1 MLERL
6 VDIEGLNISFGQEHV
21 LSNFDLR
28 IHQGEIVSVVGESGS
43 GKSISALMSMGLL
56 SQSAS
61 VSFAKANVL
70 ENEIGQLSPT
80 QWRAIRGK
88 EIAMIFQD
96 PMTAL
101 HPSMRIGKQMEEVLE
116 VHTDFNLAERKTQ
129 IIEALEEV
137 DIPNALLSAK
147 KYPHELSGG
156 QRQRVVIAMAMLL
169 EPKLIIADE
178 PTTALDKQVEG
189 TVLKLLSNL
198 VRKKGCALWFIS
210 HDLEVVAN
218 FSDRVVVL
226 YKGKTVET
234 GEARTVFNNPKHPYT
249 KGLLACRPPK
259 EGRPYPLPV
268 LNDFLGDGEV
278 PKTIELTKPP
288 SKDTALEIRGL
299 SIGYETRSGF
309 NTQTLWVVKDL
320 NLTLQVGETLGL
332 IGPSGSGKSSIG
344 RAVVDLVP
352 SKYSVKNFN
361 GNENHI
367 QFIFQ
372 DPSSSLNRSHSVGH
386 ILSKVLSKYNPK
398 LPSEERKKRAGAL
411 LEEVGLEVSDLIK
424 KPTDFSGGQRQRI
437 GIARAL
443 AANPKILIC
452 DESVSA
458 LDVSVQAQVL
468 NLLNKIK
475 TDRGLSMIFISH
487 DPDVIRYMCD
497 RVQQLGVASKV

>member
-6 VDIEGLNISFGQEHV
+6 VDIEGLNISFGQEYV

-61 VSFAKANVL
+61 VSFTKATVL

-116 VHTDFNLAERKTQ
+116 VHTDFSSAERKTQ

-137 DIPNALLSAK
+137 DIPNALRSAK

-234 GEARTVFNNPKHPYT
+234 GVAKTVFNNPKHPYT

-278 PKTIELTKPP
+278 PKTEELTKPP

-320 NLTLQVGETLGL
+320 DLTLQVGETLGL

-352 SKYSVKNFN
+352 SKYSVRNFN

-372 DPSSSLNRSHSVGH
+372 DPSSALNRSHSVGH
-386 ILSKVLSKYNPK
+386 ILSKVLSKHNPR
-398 LPSEERKKRAGAL
+398 LPLEERKKRAGAL
-411 LEEVGLEVSDLIK
+411 LEEVGLKVSDLSK
-424 KPTDFSGGQRQRI
+424 KPKDFSGGQRQRI

-497 RVQQLGVASKV
+497 RVQQLLDSGKV

>member
-61 VSFAKANVL
+61 VSFTKATVL

-116 VHTDFNLAERKTQ
+116 VHTDFNSVERKTQ

-226 YKGKTVET
+226 YQGKTVET
-234 GEARTVFNNPKHPYT
+234 GEARTVFDNPKHPYT

-352 SKYSVKNFN
+352 SKYSVRNFN

-372 DPSSSLNRSHSVGH
+372 DPSSALNRSHSVGH
-386 ILSKVLSKYNPK
+386 ILSKVLSKYNNQSCP
-398 LPSEERKKRAGAL
+398 
-411 LEEVGLEVSDLIK
+411 
-424 KPTDFSGGQRQRI
+424 
-437 GIARAL
+437 
-443 AANPKILIC
+443 
-452 DESVSA
+452 
-458 LDVSVQAQVL
+458 
-468 NLLNKIK
+468 
-475 TDRGLSMIFISH
+475 
-487 DPDVIRYMCD
+487 
-497 RVQQLGVASKV
+497 

>member
-61 VSFAKANVL
+61 VSFAKATVL

-116 VHTDFNLAERKTQ
+116 VHTDFNSVERKTQ

-226 YKGKTVET
+226 YQGKTVET

-352 SKYSVKNFN
+352 SKYSVRNFN

-372 DPSSSLNRSHSVGH
+372 DPSSALNRSHSVGH

-398 LPSEERKKRAGAL
+398 LSLEERKKEQERCL
-411 LEEVGLEVSDLIK
+411 RK
-424 KPTDFSGGQRQRI
+424 
-437 GIARAL
+437 
-443 AANPKILIC
+443 
-452 DESVSA
+452 
-458 LDVSVQAQVL
+458 
-468 NLLNKIK
+468 
-475 TDRGLSMIFISH
+475 
-487 DPDVIRYMCD
+487 
-497 RVQQLGVASKV
+497 